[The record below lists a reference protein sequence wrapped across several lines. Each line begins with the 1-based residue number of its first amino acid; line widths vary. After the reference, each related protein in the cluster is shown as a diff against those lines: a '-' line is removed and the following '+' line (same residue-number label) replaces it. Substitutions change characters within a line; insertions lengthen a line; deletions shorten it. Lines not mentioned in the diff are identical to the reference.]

1 MSEILRMGGYAAF
14 VWPCFA
20 LAAVILAW
28 NVAAA
33 RRLHASARERALRR
47 SAAGEGG
54 A

>member
-33 RRLHASARERALRR
+33 RRLHASAREHALRR
-47 SAAGEGG
+47 ASAGEGG
-54 A
+54 S